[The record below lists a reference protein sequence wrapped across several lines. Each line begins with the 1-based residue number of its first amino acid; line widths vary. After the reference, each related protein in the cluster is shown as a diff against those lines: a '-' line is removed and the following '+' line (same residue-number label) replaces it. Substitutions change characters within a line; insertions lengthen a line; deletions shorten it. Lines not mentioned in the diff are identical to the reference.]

1 MSDTSG
7 ATHKLLLAT
16 SLVLI
21 NSLFAGE
28 TLTYDPTSGGGSIPP
43 GTAPRGINIVGVTY
57 SNAIAPSDT
66 SLSDNVVTILSTDT
80 SDVN

>member
-28 TLTYDPTSGGGSIPP
+28 IVTYDPTGSGGGVDLWYCS
-43 GTAPRGINIVGVTY
+43 RDDYN
-57 SNAIAPSDT
+57 
-66 SLSDNVVTILSTDT
+66 
-80 SDVN
+80 

>member
-28 TLTYDPTSGGGSIPP
+28 TLTYDPTGSGGGVDPWYCS
-43 GTAPRGINIVGVTY
+43 RDDYN
-57 SNAIAPSDT
+57 
-66 SLSDNVVTILSTDT
+66 
-80 SDVN
+80 

>member
-28 TLTYDPTSGGGSIPP
+28 TLTYDYSGGGGRPL
-43 GTAPRGINIVGVTY
+43 VLLQ
-57 SNAIAPSDT
+57 AISQLMELAFLT
-66 SLSDNVVTILSTDT
+66 L
-80 SDVN
+80 

>member
-28 TLTYDPTSGGGSIPP
+28 TLTYDPAGSGGGVDPWYCSKGYFNYWSYIF
-43 GTAPRGINIVGVTY
+43 
-57 SNAIAPSDT
+57 
-66 SLSDNVVTILSTDT
+66 
-80 SDVN
+80 

>member
-28 TLTYDPTSGGGSIPP
+28 TLTYDYSGGGVDHWYCSKHYH
-43 GTAPRGINIVGVTY
+43 N
-57 SNAIAPSDT
+57 
-66 SLSDNVVTILSTDT
+66 
-80 SDVN
+80 